1 MRILL
6 LLALYMLSGCT
17 VARISTSEGITG
29 FYADFHPTGA
39 VLAAEGV
46 LEGVGAFAISRDTG
60 DSTSAIEAVTAVI
73 PSGSSL

>member
-6 LLALYMLSGCT
+6 LLALYALSGCT
-17 VARISTSEGITG
+17 VARISTSEGVTG

-39 VLAAEGV
+39 VLEAEGV
-46 LEGVGAFAISRDTG
+46 LEGIGAFAISRDTG
-60 DSTSAIEAVTAVI
+60 DSTSAIEAVTAAI

>member
-6 LLALYMLSGCT
+6 LLALMTFTGCT
-17 VARISTSEGITG
+17 VARISTSEGVTG

-60 DSTSAIEAVTAVI
+60 DSTAAIQAAV
-73 PSGSSL
+73 SL